1 MKQNI
6 IFKTVCMGCILAF
19 LSGCGTNPS
28 QLPPSAEQSSDNTRT
43 DAGYEGQKYITIAEA
58 KAAVLENAGLSEE
71 NVSFVRLSLD
81 SESGS
86 AIYEI
91 EFISADTEYDY
102 DVDAVTGGILSL
114 TCENGSYDIDK
125 IPEEVT
131 QATDEIAQAA
141 QQPVDGNLPAQQ
153 YIGVDAAKI
162 IALEHADL
170 PADDVRFVH
179 AHLDFDDGCWQYD
192 IEFHKDGAEYDY
204 NIDALSGEVISCDH
218 DTEYHHHHGTGNSSG
233 SAQIT
238 EDKATQ
244 IALEYAGISETEAQY
259 LTVEFDYDDGR
270 AEYQVEW
277 YVGRMEYSCDVD
289 ASTGDVLSFEKEYD

>member
-6 IFKTVCMGCILAF
+6 IFKAVYMGCILAF
-19 LSGCGTNPS
+19 LSGCGTNSS
-28 QLPPSAEQSSDNTRT
+28 QIPPSAEQSSDNTQAN
-43 DAGYEGQKYITIAEA
+43 AGNESQNYITIAEA

-71 NVSFVRLSLD
+71 TVSFVRLDLASD
-81 SESGS
+81 GKT

-125 IPEEVT
+125 IPEEIT
-131 QATDEIAQAA
+131 QAA
-141 QQPVDGNLPAQQ
+141 QQPVDGNLSAQQ

-170 PADDVRFVH
+170 SADDVRFVH

-218 DTEYHHHHGTGNSSG
+218 DTEYHHHGTGNSSG